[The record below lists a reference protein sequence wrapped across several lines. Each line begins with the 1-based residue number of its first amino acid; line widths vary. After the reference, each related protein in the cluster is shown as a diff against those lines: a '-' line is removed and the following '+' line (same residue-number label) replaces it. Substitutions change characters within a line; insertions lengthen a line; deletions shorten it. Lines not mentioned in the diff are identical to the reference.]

1 MPVWTTSH
9 DECEHV
15 RALMMCVVY
24 FGGRRAKL
32 ELKSGRFLIGLI
44 VSTNFGTDL
53 PDRRSEL
60 HGQAALS
67 AGRMFGELH
76 ILPEVGSLVVLQA
89 IEIATIEPF
98 DHARVGAR
106 SPRSMKA

>member
-1 MPVWTTSH
+1 
-9 DECEHV
+9 
-15 RALMMCVVY
+15 
-24 FGGRRAKL
+24 
-32 ELKSGRFLIGLI
+32 
-44 VSTNFGTDL
+44 
-53 PDRRSEL
+53 
-60 HGQAALS
+60 
-67 AGRMFGELH
+67 MFGELH